1 MTEFRRRPERR
12 QWATLI
18 SIMLP
23 PTVVAQLQDNNSNSD
38 SSADATPTTLAW
50 NLPHT
55 CIFQSDIVGFTAL
68 TQRIAPHQL
77 VAMLHGLFAVRLGS
91 CCPPHRPTHSEP
103 LFAESNGIL

>member
-1 MTEFRRRPERR
+1 MTEFRRRRERR
-12 QWATLI
+12 LWAALI
-18 SIMLP
+18 SNMLP
-23 PTVVAQLQDNNSNSD
+23 ATVVAQLQDNNSNSN

-77 VAMLHGLFAVRLGS
+77 VAMLHGLFAVGPAR
-91 CCPPHRPTHSEP
+91 CCLPCHQTRVER
-103 LFAESNGIL
+103 LFAS